1 MSNKI
6 MSNMNW
12 DDSKPRYQLGDI
24 VTNTFVYDIL
34 DDYEDKCCDNFKSG
48 RIIEVIC
55 SAIPE
60 SEPVYNYRVS
70 WDSNI
75 ISIVEETWL
84 DLYDEDQMW
93 DVSFKMRSLSEDISI
108 VEAQKKY
115 DPRHK

>member
-1 MSNKI
+1 

-12 DDSKPRYQLGDI
+12 DDSKPRYQLGDV

-60 SEPVYNYRVS
+60 SEPVYNYRPS
-70 WDSNI
+70 LRKHGWI
-75 ISIVEETWL
+75 
-84 DLYDEDQMW
+84 YM
-93 DVSFKMRSLSEDISI
+93 MRIKCGMFHSKCVHYLKIFLLLKH
-108 VEAQKKY
+108 KKNMI
-115 DPRHK
+115 HVINKKS